1 MLYERQTCNPTVLA
15 AAVRNISAQNRAS
28 SHDFIFVSKLRDI
41 FQKIKNQ
48 GLQPLVT
55 YGQHAYF
62 FFSVA
67 AQHCLYYMHY
77 KEVNS
82 LVIST
87 RTQRKHYF
95 TCIAYII
102 EYIYV
107 LVCCLV

>member
-28 SHDFIFVSKLRDI
+28 SHDFIFVSKLRDT
-41 FQKIKNQ
+41 FKKSKIKACS
-48 GLQPLVT
+48 LWSHMCSMPI
-55 YGQHAYF
+55 

>member
-1 MLYERQTCNPTVLA
+1 MLYESQACNPTVLA

-62 FFSVA
+62 F
-67 AQHCLYYMHY
+67 
-77 KEVNS
+77 S
-82 LVIST
+82 LWLPNIACT
-87 RTQRKHYF
+87 ICIIRK
-95 TCIAYII
+95 
-102 EYIYV
+102 
-107 LVCCLV
+107 